1 MARLRI
7 GVDMDNTLCIG
18 KHWDTPEECMK
29 AEPIPNMIE
38 YVNRLYKDDFIVIY
52 TARQNFLMSV
62 TFDWLDKHGVRY
74 HAVANRKVP
83 FDRLI
88 DDTAHF
94 PKV

>member
-18 KHWDTPEECMK
+18 KHWDTPE
-29 AEPIPNMIE
+29 EPIPNMIE